1 MAKPRRS
8 VPDLDGLQYMLSICG
23 ETVSVDFWW
32 PVVGLSATNV
42 VVRTPGG
49 VMRFPPTEWPGG
61 SSMVMIAVEDVD
73 EFIDSIK
80 PLFRQEPS
88 RLISLLAAAKHRIK
102 EADDQHW
109 KSVALR
115 SMHATLRKSRSPLS
129 PPLPFTP
136 PMQPASN
143 FVLFD
148 RPTALPLPLVQ
159 AYLDTE
165 YRVAVSPDF
174 GVVMPFVLRVG
185 QPSEPL
191 QQLLYDTG
199 AQGACFITAFNPYSE
214 VTSAEENSALQEEL
228 QTTLR
233 QHEVKFLRGQG
244 QHPSNNWPPEPSVLC
259 LGLPLDAAKRL
270 GMRFQ
275 QNAFLWCGADAV
287 PYLVLLM

>member
-1 MAKPRRS
+1 MAKSRGR
-8 VPDLDGLQYMLSICG
+8 VFDLDGLQYMLSVLG
-23 ETVSVDFWW
+23 ESVSVDFWW

-42 VVRTPGG
+42 AVRTPGG
-49 VMRFPPTEWPGG
+49 VMRFPPSEWPGG

-73 EFIDSIK
+73 DFIDSIK

-88 RLISLLAAAKHRIK
+88 RLISLLAAAKRRIK
-102 EADDQHW
+102 EADDLHW
-109 KSVALR
+109 KNVALR
-115 SMHATLRKSRSPLS
+115 STHATVRKSSSPLS

-143 FVLFD
+143 FILID

-165 YRVAVSPDF
+165 YRVSVSPEF
-174 GVVMPFVLRVG
+174 GVIFPFVLRVG

-191 QQLLYDTG
+191 QQLLVDAG
-199 AQGACFITAFNPYSE
+199 AQGAAFVTAHNPYSE
-214 VTSAEENSALQEEL
+214 VPSAEENAARQDQLL
-228 QTTLR
+228 ATLH
-233 QHEVKFLRGQG
+233 QHDVKFLRGQG
-244 QHPSNNWPPEPSVLC
+244 QHPSNNWPPEPSVLA
-259 LGLPLDAAKRL
+259 LNLPLDATKRL

-275 QNAFLWCGADAV
+275 QNAVLWCGPDAT